1 MSDVA
6 NTYQTRVTMTSLAS
20 DQCQTQHA
28 LRVQARAYAS
38 EDGVLTERMMDEIVA
53 DSVKQHA
60 RKVQWQRD
68 QEKAAQ
74 EAGVID
80 SAYRSDKHSA
90 SVIPK
95 SQEASTSESG
105 TTPSSTPGGGA
116 V

>member
-1 MSDVA
+1 M
-6 NTYQTRVTMTSLAS
+6 TRLPS

-38 EDGVLTERMMDEIVA
+38 EDGVLTERMMEEIVA

-68 QEKAAQ
+68 QEK
-74 EAGVID
+74 AGVID

-95 SQEASTSESG
+95 SQEASASESG
-105 TTPSSTPGGGA
+105 TTPSSAPGGGA

>member
-1 MSDVA
+1 MPDPE
-6 NTYQTRVTMTSLAS
+6 
-20 DQCQTQHA
+20 A
-28 LRVQARAYAS
+28 LCVQARAYAS

-68 QEKAAQ
+68 QEKATQ

-95 SQEASTSESG
+95 SQEASASESG